1 MHLCFIYCLTLKD
14 IFQILDKTAK
24 LYLSKLYFLLIKYK
38 NRKSIC
44 MNSNISDVG
53 NWFSPFGL
61 EF

>member
-1 MHLCFIYCLTLKD
+1 MHLCFIYCLTSKD
-14 IFQILDKTAK
+14 IFHILDKTAK

-38 NRKSIC
+38 KKSIC